1 MGCGESKISVANT
14 IVLGVS
20 NTFSLLIK
28 SFLKVTECKELCFG
42 RSFLRDVVHHGG
54 EEMAEGRGRHG
65 GGKRRLWTWWSCCVY
80 IQQSE
85 REQQVGLGYK
95 ARCLP
100 LITNFLQQDSTS

>member
-54 EEMAEGRGRHG
+54 EEMAEGRGG
-65 GGKRRLWTWWSCCVY
+65 MVVG
-80 IQQSE
+80 
-85 REQQVGLGYK
+85 REGFGLGGHVAYTFNNQSVNSK
-95 ARCLP
+95 WVWATKPDAYL
-100 LITNFLQQDSTS
+100 